1 MRPLSRCGW
10 DLIYNE
16 EKKMQF
22 LKIFLSAVFAVFFVF
37 DISWAH
43 TVLNVA
49 RSSEGTEIIT
59 SKIPV
64 RPYEFLIQ
72 KIANKYNVPINLA
85 HAVVRVE
92 SDYKARTK
100 GAAGEIGLMQIKPST
115 ARGLGFKGSVHDL
128 YDPATNLEYGMRYL
142 ARAYKLSAG
151 DTCGTILK
159 YNAGHAA
166 KKMNSI
172 SEKYCSKVKTYLASL
187 K

>member
-1 MRPLSRCGW
+1 MR
-10 DLIYNE
+10 
-16 EKKMQF
+16 F
-22 LKIFLSAVFAVFFVF
+22 LKILLNTAFAVFFMF
-37 DISWAH
+37 DISRSHA
-43 TVLNVA
+43 VLNVVDSNE
-49 RSSEGTEIIT
+49 SSVTVAA
-59 SKIPV
+59 KIPA
-64 RPYEFLIQ
+64 RPYESLIQ
-72 KIANKYNVPINLA
+72 KVANKYKVPVNLV

-92 SDYKARTK
+92 SNYKARTK

-115 ARGLGFKGSVHDL
+115 ARGLGFKGSVQDL

-142 ARAYKLSAG
+142 ARAYKLSG
-151 DTCGTILK
+151 GNTCGTILK

>member
-1 MRPLSRCGW
+1 
-10 DLIYNE
+10 
-16 EKKMQF
+16 MQF
-22 LKIFLSAVFAVFFVF
+22 LKFFLSAAFIISFVF
-37 DISWAH
+37 EISLAH

-49 RSSEGTEIIT
+49 GSNEGSVTISSR
-59 SKIPV
+59 IPV

-72 KIANKYNVPINLA
+72 KFANKYNVPVNLA

-92 SDYKARTK
+92 SDYKAHIK

-115 ARGLGFKGSVHDL
+115 ARGLGFKGSIQDL

-142 ARAYKLSAG
+142 ARAYKLSG
-151 DTCGTILK
+151 GNTCGTVLK

-172 SEKYCSKVKTYLASL
+172 SEKYCSKVKTYLAAL

>member
-1 MRPLSRCGW
+1 
-10 DLIYNE
+10 
-16 EKKMQF
+16 MQF
-22 LKIFLSAVFAVFFVF
+22 LKILLSAVFALSFVF
-37 DISWAH
+37 DVSWAH
-43 TVLNVA
+43 TVLSVA
-49 RSSEGTEIIT
+49 GSNEGSEIIT
-59 SKIPV
+59 SKILI
-64 RPYEFLIQ
+64 RPYELLIR
-72 KIANKYNVPINLA
+72 KFANKYNVPVNLA

-92 SDYKARTK
+92 SDYKALTK

-115 ARGLGFKGSVHDL
+115 ARGLGFKGSVQDL
-128 YDPATNLEYGMRYL
+128 YDPAINLEYGMRYL

>member
-1 MRPLSRCGW
+1 
-10 DLIYNE
+10 
-16 EKKMQF
+16 MQF
-22 LKIFLSAVFAVFFVF
+22 LKILLNIACAVFFVF

-43 TVLNVA
+43 SVLNVA
-49 RSSEGTEIIT
+49 EAKEGLGSVASQI
-59 SKIPV
+59 SN

-72 KIANKYNVPINLA
+72 KFANKYNIPVNLA
-85 HAVVRVE
+85 HAVVKVE
-92 SDYKARTK
+92 SNYKAGIK

-115 ARGLGFKGSVHDL
+115 ARGLGFSGSVQDL

-142 ARAYKLSAG
+142 ARAYKLSG
-151 DTCGTILK
+151 GSTCGTILK

-172 SEKYCSKVKTYLASL
+172 SAKYCAKVKTYLASL

>member
-1 MRPLSRCGW
+1 
-10 DLIYNE
+10 
-16 EKKMQF
+16 MQF
-22 LKIFLSAVFAVFFVF
+22 RKVFLSAAFAVFFMF
-37 DISWAH
+37 DISLSYTA
-43 TVLNVA
+43 LNVTA
-49 RSSEGTEIIT
+49 SNEVSGSIA

-64 RPYEFLIQ
+64 RPYEFLIA
-72 KIANKYNVPINLA
+72 KFANKYRVPVNLA

-92 SDYKARTK
+92 SNYKARTK

-115 ARGLGFKGSVHDL
+115 ARGMGFSGSIQDL

-142 ARAYKLSAG
+142 ARAHKLSG
-151 DTCGTILK
+151 GNTCGTILK

-172 SEKYCSKVKTYLASL
+172 SAKYCLKVKTYLASL